1 MGDLLLLLGQAAP
14 LQARVV
20 AAGLGGDDP
29 TTEDVVPVRS
39 RRRVQDRAAV
49 DERGLPCGGKTRQ
62 ASADARGGR
71 HQRQPVRLEN
81 SM

>member
-29 TTEDVVPVRS
+29 TEDVVPVRS